1 MVNLHVSELRSPD
14 VDLDGEHMFTDS
26 SEHDSRRCEGR
37 TQRQGTMRVI
47 CMTLMIDSTLEA
59 IIVYGAF
66 VRYSITR
73 RAVKM
78 IRSTQLQTLVPI
90 CMIDR
95 CEIRR
100 TRHIRIPIAMW
111 ADEDGRRSQGMWL
124 AGMYFQKYTPR
135 SQMCRAPFAQH

>member
-26 SEHDSRRCEGR
+26 SKHDSRRREGR

-66 VRYSITR
+66 VRYSMPDSNPPGCEDDKEYAITN
-73 RAVKM
+73 AGTDM
-78 IRSTQLQTLVPI
+78 Y
-90 CMIDR
+90 DR
-95 CEIRR
+95 QMRNPEN
-100 TRHIRIPIAMW
+100 
-111 ADEDGRRSQGMWL
+111 
-124 AGMYFQKYTPR
+124 TP
-135 SQMCRAPFAQH
+135 H